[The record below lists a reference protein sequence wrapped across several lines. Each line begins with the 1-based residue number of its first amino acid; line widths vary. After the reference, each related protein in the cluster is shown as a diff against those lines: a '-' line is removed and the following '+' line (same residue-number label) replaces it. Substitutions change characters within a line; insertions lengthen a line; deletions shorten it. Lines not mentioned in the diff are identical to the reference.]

1 MLRFFVARQRPNLT
15 YEDTVAGVGELYLKN
30 PGGFFFDAVTR
41 QIEHQQQENET
52 VIPAIMIFTTLVF
65 CL

>member
-41 QIEHQQQENET
+41 QQENET
-52 VIPAIMIFTTLVF
+52 VIPAIFMIFTTLVF
-65 CL
+65 L